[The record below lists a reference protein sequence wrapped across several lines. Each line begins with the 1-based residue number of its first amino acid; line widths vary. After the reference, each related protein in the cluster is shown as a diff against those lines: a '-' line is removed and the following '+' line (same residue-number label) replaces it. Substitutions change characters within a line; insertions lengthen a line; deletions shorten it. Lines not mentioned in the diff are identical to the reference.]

1 MVALAT
7 KSYKRFKQMKMT
19 RQRILIRGGK
29 TYTTRRYK
37 MMILRQM
44 KIASYSLS
52 ISIEMV
58 SVSYQSHH

>member
-1 MVALAT
+1 MVALVT
-7 KSYKRFKQMKMT
+7 KSYKRLKQMKMT

-29 TYTTRRYK
+29 TFTTRRYK
-37 MMILRQM
+37 MILRQM

-52 ISIEMV
+52 ISIEIV